1 MSKEE
6 LVKTCI
12 VPEWM
17 RTDPH
22 EPVTQEQYTQ
32 GLLKAVSE
40 LCLSKGE
47 IEEIR
52 DGKIERGQLRAYIP
66 YN

>member
-1 MSKEE
+1 
-6 LVKTCI
+6 
-12 VPEWM
+12 M